1 MKVKFRSKYDKG
13 ECKFKAPTGSF
24 TELRHR
30 AQMDSEGRRTLV
42 KDKVVDIYNLIQAN
56 REECE
61 IERIIQ
67 RAVEGDYNALNQ
79 AVGVYTDITGAP
91 RSVAEAQQWIIGI
104 KEKWDEL
111 PAEIKNKFENN
122 VEIYTAQFGTKEWAD
137 KVGYT
142 EALEKEEAVRAKK
155 IRMDEM
161 YDKAIENIANGS
173 GVVLTN
179 TEGGAE

>member
-1 MKVKFRSKYDKG
+1 MKFRSKYNKG
-13 ECKFKAPTGSF
+13 EIKFKAPTGSF

-30 AQMDSEGRRTLV
+30 AQMDSKGRRTLV

-111 PAEIKNKFENN
+111 PADIKNKFENN